1 MCNLFGCNNSNGC
14 NNCNNIRYI
23 RGPQGPAGPSGARG
37 PQGPQGPVGPIGP
50 TGATGATG
58 ATGPIGPVGPQGPV
72 GATGAT
78 GPIGPQGPVGPT
90 GATGATGATG
100 PQGPSGTNNALYA
113 GVNDVTADA
122 GAIIPLALVDQ
133 TADTTLSVSNG
144 SVNLPQAGTYLISY
158 FINGSVPTG
167 SLSTTLY
174 LNDAPITAEVLTL
187 SSAGDLNVASKTIL
201 ITTTGAGTL
210 SLYNTSTETATIEG
224 ASIMALLTQ

>member
-1 MCNLFGCNNSNGC
+1 MCNIFGCNNHHCNGC
-14 NNCNNIRYI
+14 NHCNNIRYI
-23 RGPQGPAGPSGARG
+23 RGPQGPTGATGARG

-58 ATGPIGPVGPQGPV
+58 AIGPQGPVGPQGETGPQGPV
-72 GATGAT
+72 GATGAV
-78 GPIGPQGPVGPT
+78 GPQGP
-90 GATGATGATG
+90 TGATGATG
-100 PQGPSGTNNALYA
+100 PQGPSGTNNAIYA
-113 GVNDVTADA
+113 GVNDTTADA
-122 GAIIPLALVDQ
+122 NAIIPLALVDQ

-158 FINGSVPTG
+158 FVNGSVPTG

-174 LNDAPITAEVLTL
+174 LNDAPITAEVLTI
-187 SSAGDLNVASKTIL
+187 SSAGDLNSASKTIL

-210 SLYNTSTETATIEG
+210 SLYNTSTETATIDG